1 VVIPYYDLNA
11 VQSEYLQEMQ
21 DAAASVISSGNYIS
35 TTNSFEPL
43 FAEYVG
49 AQYCI
54 GTNSGTS
61 SLQLALAALGIGL
74 GDEVITVAHTFKAT
88 AAAIIHAGATPVY
101 VDIDDT
107 FTMDASKI
115 EEAITKRT
123 KCILP
128 VHLYGNVAPMKEIM
142 KIAKEHSLYV
152 IEDCAQAH
160 GSKLDGKHVGTF
172 GDVGCFSFYPGKGLG
187 ACGDA
192 GAVVCN
198 DEALYNKMFKMH
210 SYGEGCIGFNFR
222 MDVLQAEILKVKLKY
237 FPEILKKKQ
246 EIAGEY
252 NKQFHDVSV
261 REGVEH
267 SYHIYPILIDNREKF
282 IEERKNKLELR
293 MHYETPVHKTKGYQQ
308 PCYLPVTEQISSR
321 QVSVPIYPGV
331 DYKKIIELL

>member
-1 VVIPYYDLNA
+1 MIPYYDLNA
-11 VQSEYLQEMQ
+11 IQSEYLQEIT
-21 DAAASVISSGNYIS
+21 DAASSVISSGNYIS
-35 TTNSFEPL
+35 LTNSFEPA

-49 AQYCI
+49 ARYCI

-61 SLQLALAALGIGL
+61 SLQLALAALGIGR
-74 GDEVITVAHTFKAT
+74 GDEVITVSHTYKAT

-115 EEAITKRT
+115 EQAITKNT

-142 KIAKEHSLYV
+142 RIAKKHKLFV

-160 GSKLDGKHVGTF
+160 GSRLNGQHVGTF

-192 GAVVCN
+192 GSVVCN
-198 DEALYNKMFKMH
+198 DEALYSKMFLMH
-210 SYGEGCIGFNFR
+210 SFGEGEIGFNFR
-222 MDVLQAEILKVKLKY
+222 MDVMQAEILRVKLKH

-252 NKQFHDVSV
+252 NKYFHDVSV
-261 REGVEH
+261 REGAEH

-282 IEERKNKLELR
+282 IEEHKDKLELR
-293 MHYETPVHKTKGYQQ
+293 MHYETPVHKTKKYQQ
-308 PCYLPVTEQISSR
+308 PCYLPVTEQVSSR

-331 DYKKIIELL
+331 DYKKIIEIL

>member
-1 VVIPYYDLNA
+1 VILYYDLNA
-11 VQSEYLQEMQ
+11 IQSEYLQEMQ
-21 DAAASVISSGNYIS
+21 DAAASVISNGNYIS
-35 TTNSFEPL
+35 VSNDFEPA

-49 AQYCI
+49 ARYCI

-61 SLQLALAALGIGL
+61 SLQLALAALGIGR
-74 GDEVITVAHTFKAT
+74 GDEVITVSHTYKAT
-88 AAAIIHAGATPVY
+88 AAAIIHAGAMPVY

-115 EEAITKRT
+115 EDAITKRT

-142 KIAKEHSLYV
+142 AIAKKHGLYV

-160 GSKLDGKHVGTF
+160 GSRLDGQHVGTF

-198 DEALYNKMFKMH
+198 DEALYDKMFLMH
-210 SYGEGCIGFNFR
+210 SFGEGQIGFNFK

-237 FPEILKKKQ
+237 FPEILKNKQ
-246 EIAGEY
+246 KIAGEY
-252 NKQFHDVSV
+252 NKYFHDVSI
-261 REGVEH
+261 REGAEH
-267 SYHIYPILIDNREKF
+267 SYHIYSILIDNREKF
-282 IEERKNKLELR
+282 IEERKDKLELR

-308 PCYLPVTEQISSR
+308 PCYLPVTEQVSSR

-331 DYKKIIELL
+331 EYKKIIELL

>member
-11 VQSEYLQEMQ
+11 IQSEYLQEMK

-35 TTNSFEPL
+35 TTNNFEPV

-61 SLQLALAALGIGL
+61 SLQLALAALGIGY
-74 GDEVITVAHTFKAT
+74 GDEVITVSHTYKAT
-88 AAAIIHAGATPVY
+88 AAAILHAGATPVY

-115 EEAITKRT
+115 EDAITKRT

-142 KIAKEHSLYV
+142 EIAKEHGLYV

-160 GSKLDGKHVGTF
+160 GSKLNGKHVGTF
-172 GDVGCFSFYPGKGLG
+172 GDVGCFSFYPGKALG

-198 DEALYNKMFKMH
+198 DATLYNKMFEMH
-210 SYGEGCIGFNFR
+210 SYGDNCIGFNFR
-222 MDVLQAEILKVKLKY
+222 MDVLQAEILKLKLKY
-237 FPEILKKKQ
+237 FPQQLKQKQ
-246 EIAGEY
+246 AIAERY
-252 NKQFHDVSV
+252 NRYFYDVKV
-261 REGVEH
+261 RGGAEH
-267 SYHIYPILIDNREKF
+267 SYHIYPILIDNRDQF
-282 IEERKNKLELR
+282 IKERKDKVELR
-293 MHYETPVHKTKGYQQ
+293 MHYENPVHKIEGYKKD
-308 PCYLPVTEQISSR
+308 CFLPMTEYVSSR
-321 QVSVPIYPGV
+321 QVSVPIYPSV
-331 DYKKIIELL
+331 DYKKVIELL